1 VTGIPNTI
9 WDPLIETGEIMI
21 ELSSNQEGG
30 QTHETQPI
38 DQNVIQKMV
47 NTIEILKTELDTVK
61 QDKSNMKS
69 TYNQQIQYLTL
80 VYKTKMKNN
89 ELEHEQEIREYK
101 KQQKEQFEAF
111 VTESKKKEEK
121 ILHEIVLHNMEL
133 KTN

>member
-1 VTGIPNTI
+1 MTGIPNTI

-38 DQNVIQKMV
+38 DQKMV
-47 NTIEILKTELDTVK
+47 NTIEILKTELDTLK

-80 VYKTKMKNN
+80 VYKTKMKNK
-89 ELEHEQEIREYK
+89 ELEHQQQIREYK

-111 VTESKKKEEK
+111 VTESKEREDKL
-121 ILHEIVLHNMEL
+121 LHEIVLRNMEL

>member
-1 VTGIPNTI
+1 MRGIPNTI

-38 DQNVIQKMV
+38 DQKMV
-47 NTIEILKTELDTVK
+47 NTIEILKTELDTLK

-80 VYKTKMKNN
+80 VYKTKMKNK
-89 ELEHEQEIREYK
+89 ELEHQQQIREYK

-111 VTESKKKEEK
+111 VTESKEREDKL
-121 ILHEIVLHNMEL
+121 LHEIVLRNMEL

>member
-1 VTGIPNTI
+1 
-9 WDPLIETGEIMI
+9 
-21 ELSSNQEGG
+21 
-30 QTHETQPI
+30 
-38 DQNVIQKMV
+38 
-47 NTIEILKTELDTVK
+47 
-61 QDKSNMKS
+61 
-69 TYNQQIQYLTL
+69 
-80 VYKTKMKNN
+80 MKNN

>member
-1 VTGIPNTI
+1 MTGIPNTI

-47 NTIEILKTELDTVK
+47 NTIEILKTELDTLK

-80 VYKTKMKNN
+80 VYKTKMKNK
-89 ELEHEQEIREYK
+89 ELEHEQQIREYK

-111 VTESKKKEEK
+111 VTESKEKEEK
-121 ILHEIVLHNMEL
+121 LLNEIVLRNMEL

>member
-1 VTGIPNTI
+1 MTGIPNTI

>member
-1 VTGIPNTI
+1 
-9 WDPLIETGEIMI
+9 
-21 ELSSNQEGG
+21 
-30 QTHETQPI
+30 
-38 DQNVIQKMV
+38 
-47 NTIEILKTELDTVK
+47 
-61 QDKSNMKS
+61 MKS